1 MSGPSDVSA
10 RMSGGVF
17 GDLDLDVGV
26 RQRVPSR
33 GLNADRLQ
41 LLRRRLAAE
50 IVEADEFQRC
60 GIDLVLLGSLALASA
75 LSMVAFWYS

>member
-1 MSGPSDVSA
+1 MISTSMLA
-10 RMSGGVF
+10 F
-17 GDLDLDVGV
+17 GNAFQLE
-26 RQRVPSR
+26 R

>member
-1 MSGPSDVSA
+1 MISTSMLA
-10 RMSGGVF
+10 F
-17 GDLDLDVGV
+17 GNAFLA
-26 RQRVPSR
+26 